1 MISLVKIVGIGDAAI
16 DYYYRCDR
24 WPKVGDKAMVNLIK
38 SELGGMISNAIANL
52 GKYGAE
58 AYLVDEIYEGH
69 KEFIESTLLNFNV
82 KKDCLTYTKENITT
96 TTNIMLTKDERT
108 IFINWSK
115 KPRNLTEV
123 QLELIK
129 TADCIYTTISDL
141 KMLCNVDEAIMHAD
155 FNGKIVLDLE
165 NNTFESFAQDKKYF
179 DLADIIFI
187 NDHALEKLQ
196 CEIKVQEII
205 SGKEKIIVLT
215 EGKNGCEVITSEKSE
230 KIEGIKVSV
239 VDTTGAGDMFN
250 STYVYALFSG
260 KDPFESARIANYA
273 AAKSV
278 ECMGNKNIDLIN
290 EVRKIIIR

>member
-1 MISLVKIVGIGDAAI
+1 MNNLVKIVGIGDVAI

-24 WPKVGDKAMVNLIK
+24 WPNVGDKAMVSLIK
-38 SELGGMISNAIANL
+38 SELGGMISNAISNL
-52 GKYGAE
+52 AKYGAE

-69 KEFIESTLLNFNV
+69 REFIEDTLVDFNV
-82 KKDCLTYTKENITT
+82 KRECLTYTKENITT

-115 KPRNLTEV
+115 KPRSLQRV
-123 QLELIK
+123 QLEHVK

-141 KMLCNVDEAIMHAD
+141 KMLCNVNEAIMHSD

-165 NNTFESFAQDKKYF
+165 NNTFESFEKDKEYF

-187 NDHALEKLQ
+187 NDHALEKLT
-196 CEIKVQEII
+196 CEIKIQDLFYK
-205 SGKEKIIVLT
+205 KEKIIVLT
-215 EGKNGCEVITSEKSE
+215 KGKNGCEVITSKKNEH
-230 KIEGIKVSV
+230 IEGIKVNV

-250 STYVYALFSG
+250 STYVYALFLG

-273 AAKSV
+273 AARSV
-278 ECMGNKNIDLIN
+278 ESMGNKNIDLIN
-290 EVRKIIIR
+290 EVRKIIVR